1 LRRAIVP
8 DAALTILYF
17 AWVRERIGVGEER
30 VVPPAGVNDVAALID
45 WLATRGEGHAAA
57 FADRGRLRAA
67 IDQTFVPLDAAIV
80 GAREVAIFPPVT
92 GG

>member
-1 LRRAIVP
+1 LSGVE
-8 DAALTILYF
+8 ILYF
-17 AWVRERIGVGEER
+17 AWVREAMGTGCETVD
-30 VVPPAGVNDVAALID
+30 PPESVATVAGLLD
-45 WLATRGEGHAAA
+45 WLAARDDRAAAA

-67 IDQTFVPLDAAIV
+67 VDQRFTGLDAPIR